1 MAGAGTLAL
10 AVRTPGSVPGSSWTA
25 WRRHAPLG
33 GPCVLPPGL
42 PLGAETLPPP
52 RRGALGVHSFCQMRL
67 GPGHSMPRQA
77 LGPLPLPDGSGALPF
92 LDGVVV
98 WAPTITRRS
107 RDSCDVPSIY
117 YEGLGPCPSLLG
129 WTGIPTIC
137 QEVSGLIPPGS
148 RVPYRPQEG
157 SEPHPFPQVL
167 VRVHLSQP
175 GGPSP
180 QRSVW
185 SLHPSPV
192 GSGPVS
198 PCLGQRE
205 VLSLLQE
212 GPKHF
217 PKGRR
222 WPGYLPSAMR
232 SQSPDPP
239 RWCGRGVSSYCQRG
253 RGPVP
258 PHCGGYRFLFL

>member
-1 MAGAGTLAL
+1 MG
-10 AVRTPGSVPGSSWTA
+10 PYHHQEVPGQL
-25 WRRHAPLG
+25 RCPLHLLR
-33 GPCVLPPGL
+33 GP
-42 PLGAETLPPP
+42 
-52 RRGALGVHSFCQMRL
+52 GALSFPA
-67 GPGHSMPRQA
+67 G
-77 LGPLPLPDGSGALPF
+77 
-92 LDGVVV
+92 LDGD
-98 WAPTITRRS
+98 PHHL
-107 RDSCDVPSIY
+107 PG
-117 YEGLGPCPSLLG
+117 GLGPH
-129 WTGIPTIC
+129 T
-137 QEVSGLIPPGS
+137 S
-148 RVPYRPQEG
+148 RLSVPYHPQEG

-192 GSGPVS
+192 GSGAVS

-212 GPKHF
+212 DPKHF

-239 RWCGRGVSSYCQRG
+239 RWCGRGVSSYCQGG